1 MNMPKGFK
9 EVEVPTG
16 FKVVQPKQTIGQRAL
31 NTVGEFAAGANRGV
45 AQGLDFLTVDQLN
58 NVLQLAGQGRPVPG
72 FSDASEAVVNQFGG
86 TNEGGFMQPGTARDY
101 VRAAG
106 EVAPAALGLT
116 QVTGRNLANVKDAV
130 EEVVGLGSQ
139 APVTGFAG
147 AIQPAGVQAP
157 MIEPTIPKEMQ
168 RELALKRQSGDAVA
182 AGFDL
187 KGGKVVR
194 SPVQKFAQ
202 KAGLDDGLVSMLSA
216 ANPQTKTRARE
227 MISNLEKGRGNLE
240 FRNFSPPQRVIGQAI
255 KERLDIVQR
264 TNRAAGLSIERA
276 AKGLEGKSVDLS
288 GPLGNLSRALR
299 EEGIFFEEEG
309 LNFVGSSI
317 EKIPRA
323 KRIVKDVFELAAAQ
337 DGDALK
343 AHRLKKQ
350 IDEMVTYGKSP
361 GGLSGRMQ
369 GVLKQFRRS
378 VDGVLDENFPK
389 YREANEAYSETVRIL
404 DDIQGL
410 TGSKVNLNSETGDK
424 ALGTMSRK
432 ILSNYNTGAVTE
444 DLFDALDSAAQKYK
458 GRRSKRIG
466 DNLRQLVSLES
477 ELRAMFPSAV
487 KPNTFQG
494 EILKE
499 GARVASDVT
508 SGNAAGMVGSTVDF
522 VKSRFSD
529 DHERKLKALRALVK

>member
-16 FKVVQPKQTIGQRAL
+16 FKVVQPKQSLGQRAL

-147 AIQPAGVQAP
+147 AIQPPVSQ
-157 MIEPTIPKEMQ
+157 IEPTIPKEMQ

-187 KGGKVVR
+187 KGGKVVK

-202 KAGLDDGLVSMLSA
+202 KAGLDDGLVSMLST

-227 MISNLEKGRGNLE
+227 MIFNLEKGKGNLE

-264 TNRAAGLSIERA
+264 TNRAAGLRIGRA

-288 GPLGNLSRALR
+288 GPLGDLSRALR

-343 AHRLKKQ
+343 AHRLKTQ
-350 IDEMVTYGKSP
+350 IDELVTYGKST
-361 GGLSGRMQ
+361 GGLSGRMEAKLKEFRHNVG
-369 GVLKQFRRS
+369 GVLN
-378 VDGVLDENFPK
+378 ENFPR
-389 YREANEAYSETVRIL
+389 YREANEAYSETIDIL
-404 DDIQGL
+404 DSIQGL
-410 TGSKVNLNSETGDK
+410 TGSKVNLNSETVDK
-424 ALGTMSRK
+424 ALGVMSRK